1 MHNISANT
9 TCPLVRARS
18 LARSTV
24 WSVAAGLAL
33 CAFSFEFVGQRNP
46 DPSAFQTHAVF
57 SIDDDAMS
65 LTSVAA
71 TIEARRNVPG
81 FSWLRLNFYSFR
93 FTAVDIAGA
102 VNGQVD
108 SMDKK
113 WKARASNPK
122 DYNHSNA
129 VVQLSVDKD
138 LKVWQ
143 VDVSVPG
150 HACTIAASERDVKS
164 VLQDYR
170 FDGKRLRL
178 KSKGSFV
185 CDMKSLGI
193 PNQRF
198 GWDLDLDVPV
208 FRKTVD

>member
-1 MHNISANT
+1 MSNS
-9 TCPLVRARS
+9 RRS
-18 LARSTV
+18 PSWILFTALT
-24 WSVAAGLAL
+24 L
-33 CAFSFEFVGQRNP
+33 CAFGARFGGQGNP
-46 DPSAFQTHAVF
+46 DPSAFETHAVF
-57 SIDDDAMS
+57 SIDSDAMS
-65 LTSVAA
+65 LTSVVA

-81 FSWLRLNFYSFR
+81 YSWLRINFYSFP
-93 FTAVDIAGA
+93 FTATDIAA
-102 VNGQVD
+102 ALNGHVE
-108 SMDKK
+108 SMDRK
-113 WKARASNPK
+113 WKNKAGSPK

-138 LKVWQ
+138 LKIWQ
-143 VDVSVPG
+143 VDMSVPG
-150 HACTIAASERDVKS
+150 HSCTIAASEGDVKS

-170 FDGKRLRL
+170 FDGRRLRL

-208 FRKTVD
+208 FQKAS